1 MRQLLLVFINVL
13 RNNRFQLL
21 LPLLR
26 VGGGGEIDLVSF
38 GERLDLVEDFGDP
51 GGEDGEILG
60 WVLFLEDG
68 ECFETQSAVMEEIQ
82 ALFECFDA
90 VPEDLVCYFEDSFL
104 FRDLMLFQLLISRG
118 GNKTMGWSMR

>member
-1 MRQLLLVFINVL
+1 M
-13 RNNRFQLL
+13 
-21 LPLLR
+21 LPLLG

-51 GGEDGEILG
+51 GGKDREILG
-60 WVLFLEDG
+60 WVLLLEDG
-68 ECFETQSAVMEEIQ
+68 ECFEAQSAVVEEIQ

-104 FRDLMLFQLLISRG
+104 FRDLMLFQFLICG
-118 GNKTMGWSMR
+118 GSYQTMGWSMR